1 MNNRCINSKIYVNN
15 RIIQGGINM
24 ELINANL
31 RNKSSNHAAKKNRR
45 SGLVPGIL
53 YGKNIENTL
62 FEIGELE
69 LQREVTCNGEHGILN
84 INIDGKKHKT
94 LIKEI
99 QKDSVKHKILHIDL
113 EELSESSQLVTEVP
127 LTFNGEDSIRKF
139 GGILQ
144 KSKGSV
150 KIRCEA
156 DNLPRNI
163 DVDISNLSFGDS
175 LRVADIEASS
185 EISIIDDLN
194 SIVIT
199 VTGASGGDI
208 ADEGAAVEEHP
219 DNGSEAASE
228 NA

>member
-1 MNNRCINSKIYVNN
+1 MNNRCIISKIYVNN

-24 ELINANL
+24 ELINANI
-31 RNKSSNHAAKKNRR
+31 RNKSVNHAAKKNRK

-69 LQREVTCNGEHGILN
+69 LQREVNCNGEHGILN
-84 INIDGKKHKT
+84 ININGKKHKT
-94 LIKEI
+94 LIREI
-99 QKDSVKHKILHIDL
+99 QKDAVKHKILHIDL
-113 EELSESSQLVTEVP
+113 EELSEKSQLVTEVP
-127 LTFNGEDSIRKF
+127 LTFKGEDSIRKF

-144 KSKGSV
+144 KSKDSV

-156 DNLPRNI
+156 DNLPKNI
-163 DVDISNLSFGDS
+163 NVDISNLSFGDS
-175 LRVADIEASS
+175 LKVADIEASS

-194 SIVIT
+194 SIVLT